1 MVTFKLTQEQAK
13 SWFPDTYENFVSE
26 LKNSK
31 SSSNDVLEE
40 KMEWYLN
47 WGFFV
52 KKALTD
58 EERADQKENYIRKMD
73 LIYDDRIKLEIPRIR
88 CSLNLKAGYY
98 YRMDRVT
105 ELVTPEF
112 VEDMAKEIIKY
123 MMIQEQ
129 QFVNNDQVLASIQ
142 EFSESIM
149 RNWELDDS
157 STNLNMDDILDKI
170 NDKGMSSLSPRELK
184 YLENMSKSK

>member
-1 MVTFKLTQEQAK
+1 MVTFKLTQDQAK
-13 SWFPDTYENFVSE
+13 SWFPETYENFLNE
-26 LKNSK
+26 LKTSK
-31 SSSNDVLEE
+31 SSSSGVLDEN
-40 KMEWYLN
+40 MEWYLN

-52 KKALTD
+52 KKATT
-58 EERADQKENYIRKMD
+58 EEEIANQKENYIRKMD
-73 LIYDDRIKLEIPRIR
+73 LVYDDRIKLEIPRIR

-98 YRMDRVT
+98 YRMDRVI
-105 ELVTPEF
+105 ESKNPEF

-129 QFVNNDQVLASIQ
+129 QFINNDQVLASIQ
-142 EFSESIM
+142 EFSELMM
-149 RNWELDDS
+149 RNWESDES
-157 STNLNMDDILDKI
+157 PTNLNMDDILDKI